1 MLLEVKRH
9 FTIILLHIE
18 DLSWKLI
25 VNDVSNSLLFVLL
38 FEYIQH
44 IDTICYVA
52 KELWPDNG
60 SGKTTAVVPTIDQ
73 VDKIVANTGPVVG
86 GLQGIVTFANANKE
100 KFPDLSTMPIKQY
113 NVDKLYGDLETVKA
127 LPYA

>member
-1 MLLEVKRH
+1 MR
-9 FTIILLHIE
+9 

-44 IDTICYVA
+44 IDTIYNVA

-73 VDKIVANTGPVVG
+73 VNQIVTNTGPVVD
-86 GLQGIVTFANANKE
+86 GLQDIVTFTNANKE

-113 NVDKLYGDLETVKA
+113 NVDKLDGDLETVKA